1 MLKRITKK
9 LFAGLGTVYSGLA
22 LFALIHLLI
31 LLGIGGYAYQTGKID
46 RAKIERISAIIRGDQ
61 PETPE
66 AVADEADASPEVD
79 RQAESS
85 EDLLKEAM
93 KQDEMA
99 GLERERARADI
110 RNLNMLLDRR
120 MAKLQRDRE
129 AHDQRVARQNE
140 QANKRRENEENAAR
154 QATIKTIGGMAP
166 KMARDFLMNYPEA
179 DTVKILLTLPDRK
192 RKGVLEACKTLEQTQ
207 WRDRVLNA
215 MLTQPASAG
224 KDQT

>member
-22 LFALIHLLI
+22 LFALIHLLF
-31 LLGIGGYAYQTGKID
+31 LLGIGGYAYQTGNID

-66 AVADEADASPEVD
+66 AVVDEADASPEVD

-99 GLERERARADI
+99 GLERERARADV

-120 MAKLQRDRE
+120 MAKLQRDQE

-140 QANKRRENEENAAR
+140 QAKKRRENEENAAR

-192 RKGVLEACKTLEQTQ
+192 RKGVLEACKTLEQSR